1 MFNFFNKSLNL
12 IAPVSGKTI
21 DLSSVPDPVFAQKMV
36 GDGIAIDTTGSTIV
50 APADGVISLIMDTK
64 HAFGM
69 TLDNGVEI
77 LVHVGLDTVTLK
89 GEGFEQL
96 INQGTKVTAGTPILK
111 IDRDLIQ
118 SKGISLI
125 TPVLITNVDVV
136 KKIEGLPNL
145 DVTEGKDTI
154 INYKL

>member
-21 DLSSVPDPVFAQKMV
+21 DLSSVPDPVFGQKMV

>member
-64 HAFGM
+64 HAFRM

>member
-111 IDRDLIQ
+111 INRDLIQ